1 MVIVFLQEHAVL
13 GSERSDSCY
22 MRADVFYV
30 FLGLRI

>member
-1 MVIVFLQEHAVL
+1 MIALFLQEHAVL
-13 GSERSDSCY
+13 GSERSDGCC